1 MEEKSNILI
10 NDNIQIN
17 QNKNPDN
24 DTTFNKLREI
34 QILLK
39 KESAVKELFVRMK
52 NETKKNIENQCLE
65 VLKKKMEVLDILQKI
80 REQNEIK
87 KTEKA
92 NKNDKNKEKP
102 KEPPKSTL
110 KEYCLVENNYDYLS
124 DLNKFITNILK
135 YLWEEPKL
143 LAELFSKSDL
153 NDIKVHLANLI
164 CNNFYQNI
172 LSPNY
177 IEDPLIYIIYILLKK
192 EIDKIDKIENS
203 DSFLENSPCS
213 YLLEQ
218 LIEHNDVKEFF
229 KIILQDS
236 LEDLGKNIFH
246 FAPEKIKSWI
256 IKTKATVD
264 KAIFEGDYLKNKNVD
279 TTGKRKNVDK
289 AKVDDDKG
297 AMDFSKAPTLSK
309 VDLPGIDDE
318 EKENIKNSINYQIFT
333 TRYFTNVELKSLEEN
348 IKKNNENIS
357 LKNYYE

>member
-192 EIDKIDKIENS
+192 E
-203 DSFLENSPCS
+203 
-213 YLLEQ
+213 
-218 LIEHNDVKEFF
+218 
-229 KIILQDS
+229 
-236 LEDLGKNIFH
+236 
-246 FAPEKIKSWI
+246 
-256 IKTKATVD
+256 
-264 KAIFEGDYLKNKNVD
+264 
-279 TTGKRKNVDK
+279 
-289 AKVDDDKG
+289 
-297 AMDFSKAPTLSK
+297 MM
-309 VDLPGIDDE
+309 
-318 EKENIKNSINYQIFT
+318 
-333 TRYFTNVELKSLEEN
+333 
-348 IKKNNENIS
+348 
-357 LKNYYE
+357 